1 MAWVILLLRYIVN
14 ILIIN
19 MPKYVNRIA
28 QSIVLKVYTD
38 KEHPRVKVFYKT
50 EDREDGQ
57 VETRLSKQEIAE
69 FLNQFA
75 NKGKHQIS
83 ISKNV
88 EQGIIKDIEGI
99 RRENGRYVYKAPDLS
114 AEEQYN
120 KLFESE
126 KAIQFNLNTFM
137 SDSISKIV
145 QLKDRFEEILGF
157 SLERGLCHSLNYFVT
172 FLKLENRQDFVGF
185 LESDNIISEQDFM
198 NYIDGKKEQT
208 KKLLMMQFLSQFLPI
223 LDIQSIEKRE
233 GDPFYYDEII
243 YKQLCNDLSSTKV
256 WVYTNQEQIKRFLND
271 VKIGCYLEFSYFCY
285 TCNEEDVIE
294 DEGHSML
301 VYKAENDKYIFF
313 DPNKGAVGFCP
324 DTGAANFT
332 LEEVCRVMELAVNHY
347 SYDMYVENFADYC
360 EVHIGL
366 RNATLISKKAEKL
379 YETTERTNSKII
391 DISVDKG
398 MNKLLLTPASL

>member
-1 MAWVILLLRYIVN
+1 
-14 ILIIN
+14 

-28 QSIVLKVYTD
+28 ESIVLKVYTD
-38 KEHPRVKVFYKT
+38 KKNAKIRVFYKT

-57 VETRLSKQEIAE
+57 VEEILSKHQIAE

-75 NKGKHQIS
+75 NRGKHKTA

-99 RRENGRYVYKAPDLS
+99 HRENGRYVYKAPDLS

-198 NYIDGKKEQT
+198 NYIDGRKEQT
-208 KKLLMMQFLSQFLPI
+208 IKLLMMKFLSQFLPI
-223 LDIQSIEKRE
+223 LDVQSIKKRE
-233 GDPFYYDEII
+233 GDTFYSDETI
-243 YKQLCNDLSSTKV
+243 YEQLCDDLSSTKV
-256 WVYTNQEQIKRFLND
+256 WIDTEQEQIKHVLNN
-271 VKIGCYLEFSYFCY
+271 VEIGCYLEFNSFCF
-285 TCNEEDVIE
+285 THNRADVKGA
-294 DEGHSML
+294 GHSML

-313 DPNKGAVGFCP
+313 DSNKGAVGFCP

-332 LEEVCRVMELAVNHY
+332 LEEVL
-347 SYDMYVENFADYC
+347 
-360 EVHIGL
+360 G
-366 RNATLISKKAEKL
+366 
-379 YETTERTNSKII
+379 
-391 DISVDKG
+391 
-398 MNKLLLTPASL
+398 

>member
-1 MAWVILLLRYIVN
+1 
-14 ILIIN
+14 

-75 NKGKHQIS
+75 NRGKHKTA

-99 RRENGRYVYKAPDLS
+99 HRENGRYVYKTPDLS

-126 KAIQFNLNTFM
+126 QAIQFHLNDFM
-137 SDSISKIV
+137 SDSISGIG
-145 QLKDRFEEILGF
+145 QLKSRFEEILDF
-157 SLERGLCHSLNYFVT
+157 DPEEGLCHPLNYFIT
-172 FLKLENRQDFVGF
+172 FIRLENRKDFVQF
-185 LESDNIISEQDFM
+185 LESGNIISEQDFM
-198 NYIDGKKEQT
+198 DYIDERKEQT
-208 KKLLMMQFLSQFLPI
+208 IELLMMQFLLQFLPV
-223 LDIQSIEKRE
+223 LDVQSIERRE
-233 GDPFYYDEII
+233 GDPFYDETI
-243 YKQLCNDLSSTKV
+243 YGQACNDLSSTEV
-256 WVYTNQEQIKRFLND
+256 WVYTNQEQIKRALND
-271 VKIGCYLEFSYFCY
+271 VEIGCYLEFSFSCY
-285 TCNEEDVIE
+285 ACNGADDED
-294 DEGHSML
+294 DENIAHSML

-313 DPNKGAVGFCP
+313 DPSKGAIGFCP
-324 DTGAANFT
+324 DTGVANFT
-332 LEEVCRVMELAVNHY
+332 LEEVCRAIELAVNHY
-347 SYDMYVENFADYC
+347 SYNMYVENSPDYC
-360 EVHIGL
+360 EIFITL
-366 RNATLISKKAEKL
+366 RNATLMLKKAEKL
-379 YETTERTNSKII
+379 YEITERTNSKII

-398 MNKLLLTPASL
+398 MNQLLFTPASL

>member
-1 MAWVILLLRYIVN
+1 
-14 ILIIN
+14 

-28 QSIVLKVYTD
+28 ESIVLKVYTD
-38 KEHPRVKVFYKT
+38 KKNAKIRVFYKT

-57 VETRLSKQEIAE
+57 VEEILSKHQIAE

-75 NKGKHQIS
+75 NRGKHKTA

-99 RRENGRYVYKAPDLS
+99 HRENGRYVYKAPDLS

-198 NYIDGKKEQT
+198 NYIDGRKEQT
-208 KKLLMMQFLSQFLPI
+208 IKLLMMKFLSQFLPI
-223 LDIQSIEKRE
+223 LDVQSIKKRE
-233 GDPFYYDEII
+233 GDTFYSDETI
-243 YKQLCNDLSSTKV
+243 YEQLCDDLSSTKV
-256 WVYTNQEQIKRFLND
+256 WIDTEQEQIKHVLNN
-271 VKIGCYLEFSYFCY
+271 VEIGCYLEFNSFCF
-285 TCNEEDVIE
+285 THNRADVKGA
-294 DEGHSML
+294 GHSML

-313 DPNKGAVGFCP
+313 DSNKGAVGFCP

-332 LEEVCRVMELAVNHY
+332 LEEVCRVMELAVNRY
-347 SYDMYVENFADYC
+347 SYDMYIENFADYC
-360 EVHIGL
+360 QVYIML
-366 RNATLISKKAEKL
+366 RNATLMLKKAEKL
-379 YETTERTNSKII
+379 YETMERINSKII

>member
-1 MAWVILLLRYIVN
+1 
-14 ILIIN
+14 

-38 KEHPRVKVFYKT
+38 KKHPRIRLFFKT
-50 EDREDGQ
+50 KNGKIEQ
-57 VETRLSKQEIAE
+57 AFSKEEIAD
-69 FLNQFA
+69 FLNKFDTIR
-75 NKGKHQIS
+75 KHKMA
-83 ISKNV
+83 ISKNI
-88 EQGIIKDIEGI
+88 ERGIIKNIKSI
-99 RRENGRYVYKAPDLS
+99 RKENGRYVYKAPSLS
-114 AEEQYN
+114 AERQYN

-126 KAIQFNLNTFM
+126 QAIQFDLNNCM

-145 QLKDRFEEILGF
+145 QLKDRFEEVLSF
-157 SLERGLCHSLNYFVT
+157 DPKEGLCHSLNYLIT
-172 FLKLENRQDFVGF
+172 FMKLENRQDFVAF

-198 NYIDGKKEQT
+198 NYINGKKEQT
-208 KKLLMMQFLSQFLPI
+208 IKLLMMQFLSQFLPI
-223 LDIQSIEKRE
+223 IDVQGIKRRE

-285 TCNEEDVIE
+285 ACNEEDVIE

>member
-1 MAWVILLLRYIVN
+1 
-14 ILIIN
+14 

-57 VETRLSKQEIAE
+57 VETRLSKQEIAD

-99 RRENGRYVYKAPDLS
+99 RRENGRYVYKALDLS

-126 KAIQFNLNTFM
+126 QAIQFNLNDCI
-137 SDSISKIV
+137 SDSILQIA
-145 QLKDRFEEILGF
+145 QLKDRFEEILDF
-157 SLERGLCHSLNYFVT
+157 DPKKGLCHSLSYFIT
-172 FLKLENRQDFVGF
+172 FVKLENRQDFVAF

-223 LDIQSIEKRE
+223 LDIQSIERRE
-233 GDPFYYDEII
+233 GEQFYYNETI
-243 YKQLCNDLSSTKV
+243 YKQLCNELSSAEV
-256 WVYTNQEQIKRFLND
+256 WIYTEQEQIKCALND
-271 VKIGCYLEFSYFCY
+271 VKIGCYLEFNYFCSAY
-285 TCNEEDVIE
+285 NRADDVIE
-294 DEGHSML
+294 RDGHSML
-301 VYKAENDKYIFF
+301 VYKAESDKYIFF

-332 LEEVCRVMELAVNHY
+332 LEEVCRAMELAVNHY
-347 SYDMYVENFADYC
+347 SYDMYIKNFADYC

-366 RNATLISKKAEKL
+366 RNATLISKKVEKF

-391 DISVDKG
+391 DISIDKG
-398 MNKLLLTPASL
+398 MNQLLFTPASL

>member
-1 MAWVILLLRYIVN
+1 
-14 ILIIN
+14 

-28 QSIVLKVYTD
+28 QPIVLKVCTD
-38 KEHPRVKVFYKT
+38 KEHPRVKVFCKT

-57 VETRLSKQEIAE
+57 VEIRLSKQKIAE

-145 QLKDRFEEILGF
+145 QLKDRFEEILDF
-157 SLERGLCHSLNYFVT
+157 DSKKGLCHSLSYFIT
-172 FLKLENRQDFVGF
+172 FVKLENRQDFVAF

-223 LDIQSIEKRE
+223 LDVQSIEKRE
-233 GDPFYYDEII
+233 GDQFYYDDII
-243 YKQLCNDLSSTKV
+243 YKELNNNLSSTEL
-256 WVYTNQEQIKRFLND
+256 WIYTEQEQIKCALND
-271 VKIGCYLEFSYFCY
+271 VEIGCYLEFSYFCY
-285 TCNEEDVIE
+285 ACNEEDVIE

-332 LEEVCRVMELAVNHY
+332 LEEICRVMELAVNRY
-347 SYDMYVENFADYC
+347 SYDMYIENFADYC
-360 EVHIGL
+360 QVYIML
-366 RNATLISKKAEKL
+366 RNATVMLKKAEKL
-379 YETTERTNSKII
+379 YETMERINSKII

>member
-1 MAWVILLLRYIVN
+1 
-14 ILIIN
+14 
-19 MPKYVNRIA
+19 MPKYLNRIA

-38 KEHPRVKVFYKT
+38 KKHPRVKVFCKT

-114 AEEQYN
+114 AEGQYN
-120 KLFESE
+120 KLFENE
-126 KAIQFNLNTFM
+126 QAIQFNLNAFM
-137 SDSISKIV
+137 SSSVSKIA
-145 QLKDRFEEILGF
+145 QLKDRFKEILGF
-157 SLERGLCHSLNYFVT
+157 DPEEGLCHSLNYFIT
-172 FLKLENRQDFVGF
+172 FIKLENKQDFVKF

-198 NYIDGKKEQT
+198 NYIDERKEQT

-256 WVYTNQEQIKRFLND
+256 WIDTEQEQIKHVLNN
-271 VKIGCYLEFSYFCY
+271 VEIGCYLEFNSFCF
-285 TCNEEDVIE
+285 THNRADVKGA
-294 DEGHSML
+294 GHSML

-313 DPNKGAVGFCP
+313 DSNKGAVGFCP

-332 LEEVCRVMELAVNHY
+332 LEEVCRVMELAVNRY
-347 SYDMYVENFADYC
+347 SYDMYIENFADYC
-360 EVHIGL
+360 QVYIML
-366 RNATLISKKAEKL
+366 RNATLMLKKAEKL
-379 YETTERTNSKII
+379 YETMERINSKII

>member
-1 MAWVILLLRYIVN
+1 
-14 ILIIN
+14 

-38 KEHPRVKVFYKT
+38 KKHPRIRLFFKT
-50 EDREDGQ
+50 KNGKIEQ
-57 VETRLSKQEIAE
+57 AFSKEEIAD
-69 FLNQFA
+69 FLNKFDTIR
-75 NKGKHQIS
+75 KHKMA
-83 ISKNV
+83 ISKNI
-88 EQGIIKDIEGI
+88 ERGIIKNIKSI
-99 RRENGRYVYKAPDLS
+99 RKENGRYVYKAPSLS
-114 AEEQYN
+114 AERQYN

-126 KAIQFNLNTFM
+126 KAIQFDLNNCM

-145 QLKDRFEEILGF
+145 QLKDRFEEVLSF
-157 SLERGLCHSLNYFVT
+157 DPKEGLCHSLNYLIT
-172 FLKLENRQDFVGF
+172 FMKLENRQDFVQF
-185 LESDNIISEQDFM
+185 LESGNIISEQDFM
-198 NYIDGKKEQT
+198 DYIDGRKEQT
-208 KKLLMMQFLSQFLPI
+208 IKLLMMQFLSQFLPI
-223 LDIQSIEKRE
+223 IDVQGIKRRE

-285 TCNEEDVIE
+285 ACNEEDVIE

-391 DISVDKG
+391 DISIDKG

>member
-1 MAWVILLLRYIVN
+1 
-14 ILIIN
+14 

-57 VETRLSKQEIAE
+57 IETRLSKQEIAE

-75 NKGKHQIS
+75 NKEKHQIS

-126 KAIQFNLNTFM
+126 QAIQFNLNDCI
-137 SDSISKIV
+137 SDSILQIA
-145 QLKDRFEEILGF
+145 QLKDRFEEILDF
-157 SLERGLCHSLNYFVT
+157 DPKKGLCHSLSYFIT
-172 FLKLENRQDFVGF
+172 FVKLENRQDFVAF

-223 LDIQSIEKRE
+223 LDIQSIERRE
-233 GDPFYYDEII
+233 GDQLYYDETI
-243 YKQLCNDLSSTKV
+243 YKKLCNNLSSAEL
-256 WVYTNQEQIKRFLND
+256 WIYTEQEQIKCALND
-271 VKIGCYLEFSYFCY
+271 VGIGCYLEFSYFCY
-285 TCNEEDVIE
+285 ACNEEDVIE
-294 DEGHSML
+294 DGGHSML

-324 DTGAANFT
+324 DTGIANFT
-332 LEEVCRVMELAVNHY
+332 LEEVCRAMELAVNHY
-347 SYDMYVENFADYC
+347 SYDTYVESFADYC
-360 EVHIGL
+360 EVDIGL
-366 RNATLISKKAEKL
+366 RNATRISKKAEKL
-379 YETTERTNSKII
+379 YETMERTNSKII

-398 MNKLLLTPASL
+398 INKLLLTPASL

>member
-1 MAWVILLLRYIVN
+1 
-14 ILIIN
+14 

-38 KEHPRVKVFYKT
+38 KEHPRVKVFCKT

-114 AEEQYN
+114 AEEQYD

-145 QLKDRFEEILGF
+145 ELKDRFEEILGF

-198 NYIDGKKEQT
+198 NYIDGRKEQT
-208 KKLLMMQFLSQFLPI
+208 IKLLMMKFLSQFLPI
-223 LDIQSIEKRE
+223 LDVQSIKKRE
-233 GDPFYYDEII
+233 GDTFYSDETI
-243 YKQLCNDLSSTKV
+243 YEQLCDDLSSTKV
-256 WVYTNQEQIKRFLND
+256 WIDTEQEQIKHVLNN
-271 VKIGCYLEFSYFCY
+271 VEIGCYLEFNSFCF
-285 TCNEEDVIE
+285 THNRADVKGA
-294 DEGHSML
+294 GHSML

-313 DPNKGAVGFCP
+313 DSNKGAVGFCP

-332 LEEVCRVMELAVNHY
+332 LEEVCRVMELAVNRY
-347 SYDMYVENFADYC
+347 SYDMYIENFADYC
-360 EVHIGL
+360 QVYIML
-366 RNATLISKKAEKL
+366 RNATLMLKKAEKL
-379 YETTERTNSKII
+379 YETMERINSKII